1 MESVLADHK
10 PIKYRKL
17 VLLCNGSIAACV
29 RRFTRRVG

>member
-1 MESVLADHK
+1 MESVPADHK

-29 RRFTRRVG
+29 RRFTMRVG